1 MCVSF
6 LFSYVRLELQ
16 LEKYQTLAE
25 IEELTRRAKYVSCPT
40 SPQSPCAAT
49 QTEAPRPV
57 MSSASQYDLASCAS
71 LLTRSRY
78 VQTESIRSW
87 SRSVQTDEGCPM
99 SRASVR
105 VQTEDTGPDVI
116 RGLPRAHSEL
126 SEILP
131 SLVTDRRQPYF
142 YRPSGK
148 FCLLFCLSKFVIFY
162 NEIAFSPDLA
172 KLLSNT

>member
-1 MCVSF
+1 M
-6 LFSYVRLELQ
+6 ELQ

-49 QTEAPRPV
+49 QTEAPRPTL
-57 MSSASQYDLASCAS
+57 SSASQYDLASHCIS

-148 FCLLFCLSKFVIFY
+148 SYLSTLYLSKLVINCISSF
-162 NEIAFSPDLA
+162 F
-172 KLLSNT
+172 